1 MLMQQHVAMTTSVF
15 DCVQMLTGL
24 TRRRDRHVTRHVAQT
39 LCGPQVVGWEVGEIF
54 PERAEVC
61 SSLDP

>member
-24 TRRRDRHVTRHVAQT
+24 TRRRDRHVAQT
-39 LCGPQVVGWEVGEIF
+39 LRGTQVVGWEVGEIF